1 MPFQRDKSKVF
12 KGTYWDPLNHD
23 LIKST
28 GEKSLVKKREVCIV
42 FWRNYLALRWH
53 LLLEVL
59 EKHRLNTILLLVISR
74 GWGTERDILS
84 NDNAHIDKTL

>member
-1 MPFQRDKSKVF
+1 MEKLFSF
-12 KGTYWDPLNHD
+12 KM
-23 LIKST
+23 
-28 GEKSLVKKREVCIV
+28 
-42 FWRNYLALRWH
+42 A
-53 LLLEVL
+53 LLEVL